1 MLEEVLTAPGG
12 EKTKLIVLK
21 INTTMLMDVVIIESN
36 VNMTNN
42 RLMISPRQH
51 QLLSLI
57 GFL

>member
-36 VNMTNN
+36 VNMTNY

-51 QLLSLI
+51 QLW
-57 GFL
+57 